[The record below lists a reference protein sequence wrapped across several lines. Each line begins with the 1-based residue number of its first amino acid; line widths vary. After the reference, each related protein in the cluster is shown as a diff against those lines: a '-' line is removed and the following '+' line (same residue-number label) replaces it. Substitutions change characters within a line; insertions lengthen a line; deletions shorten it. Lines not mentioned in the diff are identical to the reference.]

1 MSGVMKKLDWTY
13 TLGMIE
19 GSSFSHANIS
29 GHPRKICKRPK
40 VDGMKVFQFGR

>member
-1 MSGVMKKLDWTY
+1 MKKLDWTY
-13 TLGMIE
+13 TLGMIIE
-19 GSSFSHANIS
+19 GGSFSHANIS